1 MAPKSILV
9 QNRKKSSKNNIY
21 IKKLNQA
28 LAINNSLRKRIDE
41 LSEQNKQL
49 STTRNN
55 LSLEKLSLQTENNS
69 IRNSNIQL
77 TAMHHIMNKK
87 ICALEQTIQSCI
99 PALVT
104 MSQCI
109 PSMLENVHEMSKF
122 EIKDFNKE
130 KKEKQTK
137 TVRPMIN
144 GHTITQPAVSIRRF
158 DMSPIIES
166 PRNPSTEQTRHSTEQ
181 TRHST
186 EQTRHSTEQTRHS
199 TEQTRHSTDQTRHST
214 EETRHTTEQMRL
226 STEQTRLS
234 TEETRHTIEQPQLST
249 EQARHSTEQ
258 PRHSTEIAR
267 HSTELARRSTE
278 LTPKRP
284 RKLSY
289 RSSPQCKLNM
299 EPYVRLKDVAAMLKN
314 SKAVPNEEG
323 PQRRLNESLGE
334 GPSWLH
340 TPENQT
346 QISNN
351 STDVI
356 ESVQSTPS
364 STTVNEVQADVT
376 TIASTSTGN
385 MDNTFGGTE
394 EHRSDLIS
402 SIDSSLMRNVT
413 CRKRT
418 IRSSESSSSSDIDDS
433 TSSSRPSRSA
443 KKNINYKEKSL
454 GGKLRR

>member
-1 MAPKSILV
+1 MAPKSLQV
-9 QNRKKSSKNNIY
+9 QNRNKSSKNNIF
-21 IKKLNQA
+21 IKKLNHA
-28 LAINNSLRKRIDE
+28 LVINNNLRKRIEE

-55 LSLEKLSLQTENNS
+55 LSLEKMSLQTENNS
-69 IRNSNIQL
+69 IKNSNVQL

-87 ICALEQTIQSCI
+87 INALEQTIQSCI

-109 PSMLENVHEMSKF
+109 PSMLESVHEMSKF
-122 EIKDFNKE
+122 EIKDFTKE

-166 PRNPSTEQTRHSTEQ
+166 PSTEQTRRSTEQ
-181 TRHST
+181 
-186 EQTRHSTEQTRHS
+186 
-199 TEQTRHSTDQTRHST
+199 
-214 EETRHTTEQMRL
+214 
-226 STEQTRLS
+226 
-234 TEETRHTIEQPQLST
+234 
-249 EQARHSTEQ
+249 
-258 PRHSTEIAR
+258 
-267 HSTELARRSTE
+267 
-278 LTPKRP
+278 TPKRP

-323 PQRRLNESLGE
+323 SQRRLNENLGE

-346 QISNN
+346 QNSNN
-351 STDVI
+351 STNAIQTV
-356 ESVQSTPS
+356 ESSPR
-364 STTVNEVQADVT
+364 STTVNESQADVT
-376 TIASTSTGN
+376 TIASTSSVN
-385 MDNTFGGTE
+385 ADNTLNGTE
-394 EHRSDLIS
+394 ERHSDSVI
-402 SIDSSLMRNVT
+402 SIDSSMMRNVT
-413 CRKRT
+413 CRRRT
-418 IRSSESSSSSDIDDS
+418 KRSSDSSGTSDFDDS

-443 KKNINYKEKSL
+443 SKNINYKEKSL
-454 GGKLRR
+454 GNKLRR

>member
-1 MAPKSILV
+1 MAPKSLLV
-9 QNRKKSSKNNIY
+9 QNRNKSSKKNIY

-41 LSEQNKQL
+41 LSDQNKQL

-77 TAMHHIMNKK
+77 TAMHNIMNKK

-109 PSMLENVHEMSKF
+109 PSVLESVHEMSKF

-166 PRNPSTEQTRHSTEQ
+166 PRTPSTEQTRHSAEQTRHSTEQTQHSTEQTRHSTEQ

-199 TEQTRHSTDQTRHST
+199 TELTLHST
-214 EETRHTTEQMRL
+214 EQV
-226 STEQTRLS
+226 
-234 TEETRHTIEQPQLST
+234 
-249 EQARHSTEQ
+249 RHSTEQ
-258 PRHSTEIAR
+258 
-267 HSTELARRSTE
+267 
-278 LTPKRP
+278 TPKRP

-346 QISNN
+346 QNSNN
-351 STDVI
+351 STNAI
-356 ESVQSTPS
+356 ETVQSTPS
-364 STTVNEVQADVT
+364 STTVNEVQVDVT
-376 TIASTSTGN
+376 TIASTSSGN

-394 EHRSDLIS
+394 ERRSDLMS
-402 SIDSSLMRNVT
+402 SIDSSVMRNIT

>member
-1 MAPKSILV
+1 MAPKSLLV
-9 QNRKKSSKNNIY
+9 QNRNKPSKNNIF
-21 IKKLNQA
+21 IKKLNHA
-28 LAINNSLRKRIDE
+28 LVINNNLRKRIDE
-41 LSEQNKQL
+41 LSDQNKQL

-55 LSLEKLSLQTENNS
+55 LSLEKLSLQTEINS
-69 IRNSNIQL
+69 IRNSNVQL
-77 TAMHHIMNKK
+77 TAMHNIMNKK
-87 ICALEQTIQSCI
+87 ISALEQTIQSCI

-109 PSMLENVHEMSKF
+109 PSMLDSVHEMSKF

-144 GHTITQPAVSIRRF
+144 GHTIIQPAIRIRRC
-158 DMSPIIES
+158 DIMMSPIIES
-166 PRNPSTEQTRHSTEQ
+166 PITEQPRHSTEQ
-181 TRHST
+181 PRHS
-186 EQTRHSTEQTRHS
+186 
-199 TEQTRHSTDQTRHST
+199 
-214 EETRHTTEQMRL
+214 
-226 STEQTRLS
+226 
-234 TEETRHTIEQPQLST
+234 IEQP
-249 EQARHSTEQ
+249 RHSTEQ
-258 PRHSTEIAR
+258 PRHSTEQPRRSTEQPR
-267 HSTELARRSTE
+267 HSTEQPRHSTEQPRHSTEQPRRSTE
-278 LTPKRP
+278 QPRRSTEQTPKRP

-323 PQRRLNESLGE
+323 PQRRLNENLGE

-346 QISNN
+346 QNSNN
-351 STDVI
+351 TTNAI
-356 ESVQSTPS
+356 QNVQSS
-364 STTVNEVQADVT
+364 SRSTTVNEVQADVS
-376 TIASTSTGN
+376 TIASTSSGIT
-385 MDNTFGGTE
+385 DNTFDGTE
-394 EHRSDLIS
+394 ERRSNLS
-402 SIDSSLMRNVT
+402 SIDSSMMRNVT

-418 IRSSESSSSSDIDDS
+418 KRSSESSSASDIDDS

-443 KKNINYKEKSL
+443 TKNINYKEKGL

>member
-1 MAPKSILV
+1 MAPKSLLV
-9 QNRKKSSKNNIY
+9 QKRNKSSKSNIY
-21 IKKLNQA
+21 IKKLNHA

-109 PSMLENVHEMSKF
+109 PSMLESVHEMSKF

-166 PRNPSTEQTRHSTEQ
+166 PRSSSTEQTRHSVEQTRHSIEQTRHSTEQ

-186 EQTRHSTEQTRHS
+186 EQVRHSTEQTHLSIEQTRHS
-199 TEQTRHSTDQTRHST
+199 TEQVRHST
-214 EETRHTTEQMRL
+214 EQVRH
-226 STEQTRLS
+226 STEQV
-234 TEETRHTIEQPQLST
+234 
-249 EQARHSTEQ
+249 RHSNEQ
-258 PRHSTEIAR
+258 PRHSTEQ
-267 HSTELARRSTE
+267 
-278 LTPKRP
+278 TPKRP

-314 SKAVPNEEG
+314 SKAVPNEES
-323 PQRRLNESLGE
+323 PQRRLNENLGE

-346 QISNN
+346 QNSNN
-351 STDVI
+351 STNAI
-356 ESVQSTPS
+356 ETVQSTPS

-376 TIASTSTGN
+376 TIASTSSGN
-385 MDNTFGGTE
+385 MNNTFGGTE

-402 SIDSSLMRNVT
+402 SIDSSMMRNIT
-413 CRKRT
+413 CRKRN

>member
-1 MAPKSILV
+1 MAPNSLSV
-9 QNRKKSSKNNIY
+9 QNRNKTSKNNIF

-28 LAINNSLRKRIDE
+28 LAINNSLRKRIEE
-41 LSEQNKQL
+41 LSDQNKQL

-69 IRNSNIQL
+69 LRNSNIQL
-77 TAMHHIMNKK
+77 TGMHNLMNKK

-109 PSMLENVHEMSKF
+109 PSMLESVHEMSKF

-130 KKEKQTK
+130 KKVKQTK
-137 TVRPMIN
+137 FVRPMIN

-166 PRNPSTEQTRHSTEQ
+166 PSTVQTPHSTEQ

-186 EQTRHSTEQTRHS
+186 EQTRHSTEQTRHNTEQPRHSIEQPLHSIEQPRHSTEQLRHSTEQPRQS
-199 TEQTRHSTDQTRHST
+199 TEQTRHS
-214 EETRHTTEQMRL
+214 
-226 STEQTRLS
+226 
-234 TEETRHTIEQPQLST
+234 I
-249 EQARHSTEQ
+249 EQ
-258 PRHSTEIAR
+258 PRHSTEQSR
-267 HSTELARRSTE
+267 HSTEQ
-278 LTPKRP
+278 TPKRP

-323 PQRRLNESLGE
+323 SQRRLNENLGE

-346 QISNN
+346 QNSNN
-351 STDVI
+351 STNAI
-356 ESVQSTPS
+356 ETVQSTS
-364 STTVNEVQADVT
+364 GSLTINEVEVDVT
-376 TIASTSTGN
+376 TIASTSSGN

-394 EHRSDLIS
+394 ESRSDLIS
-402 SIDSSLMRNVT
+402 STIDSSMMRNVT

-418 IRSSESSSSSDIDDS
+418 VRSSESSSASDIDDS